1 MNLRQR
7 TAILIASTAISL
19 TLVSA
24 AAAAVVIHEGKG
36 AGRARLGQTD
46 SRAAGFLG
54 RHGVSQ
60 RDPNYGS
67 RIVYWIDFGKKM
79 KDGRYPCEMASN
91 AARLVF
97 QFSFNSSAYVTSKGV
112 RVGSKE
118 KVLTARYGQMKRI
131 HTTKFNHYVLGRR
144 PFTDFWV
151 LNKTGRVFQIVVRSK

>member
-24 AAAAVVIHEGKG
+24 AAAVVIHEGKG
-36 AGRARLGQTD
+36 ASRARLGQTD

-91 AARLVF
+91 AAHLVF
-97 QFSFNSSAYVTSKGV
+97 QFSFNSPAYVTSKGV
-112 RVGSKE
+112 RVGSTE

-151 LNKTGRVFQIVVRSK
+151 LNKTGRVFQIVIRSK